1 MATHIIIDVILLA
14 VLILF
19 AVNGLRRGLIMSL
32 FSLIAVLVAFVGAL
46 LVSNL
51 LTPTVAQWIM
61 PKVEEAVVAFLPAD
75 TAEAESGFTIIEEAE
90 DVPTADGPAAD
101 AASEGDV
108 TVDDIMENPALLEDI
123 SLENISLK
131 DFTLADLPISLD
143 EILADGDPMNELNEY
158 LDEVGIELPSEVKAV
173 LSQLDADEVREIAEG
188 AEEDATIEEMAYA
201 LAEKA
206 VRSVVR
212 AVLFV
217 LAFVLLLIVWKIL
230 ARTLDLVSRLP
241 VLNTLNKLGGLALG
255 AVRGALILFVCAW
268 LARLL
273 FSQVIP
279 ADLVEQSTL
288 LQFFLTV
295 NPLEYLAKL

>member
-1 MATHIIIDVILLA
+1 MTHIIIDVILLI

-32 FSLIAVLVAFVGAL
+32 FSLVAVLVAFAGTL
-46 LVSNL
+46 LISNL
-51 LTPTVAQWIM
+51 LAPTVTQWVF

-75 TAEAESGFTIIEEAE
+75 TAEVESGFTIVDESES
-90 DVPTADGPAAD
+90 VPTADGPAAD

-108 TVDDIMENPALLEDI
+108 TVDDIIENPELLEDI

-188 AEEDATIEEMAYA
+188 AEEGATIEEMAYA

-206 VRSVVR
+206 VLSVVR
-212 AVLFV
+212 AALFI
-217 LAFVLLLIVWKIL
+217 LIFVILLIIWKVL

-241 VLNTLNKLGGLALG
+241 VLNALNKLGGLALG

-273 FSQVIP
+273 FHEVIS

-288 LQFFLTV
+288 MQLFLTV